1 MMELDILGA
10 VAQVGFPIA
19 VASWLLIK
27 GAQQHDR
34 YIKLLER
41 IAERLEHIEDCL
53 DRRRKP

>member
-1 MMELDILGA
+1 MTELDLLGA

-27 GAQQHDR
+27 GAQQHER

-41 IAERLEHIEDCL
+41 IAERLEHIEGSL
-53 DRRRKP
+53 NRREK